1 VAGDSGA
8 PAADR
13 GRIGVDHLTTIQI
26 LEVRAP
32 AELEQA
38 LAIRRAVFVQEQ
50 GVDAALEFDQRDDEA
65 RHLLA
70 LRGGE
75 AVGTLRVRFLDA
87 GRTAKIERVAVVP
100 GARRCRIGQTLV
112 EAALA
117 MARLGGAD
125 TASLHAQTTVQA
137 FYGKLC
143 FVAFGPEFMEDG
155 IAHIAMRRS
164 LPADDAGDRRG
175 RP

>member
-1 VAGDSGA
+1 VAGDPGA

-13 GRIGVDHLTTIQI
+13 GRIGADPLATIRI
-26 LEVRAP
+26 VEVRTP

-38 LAIRRAVFVQEQ
+38 FAIRRAVFMEEQ
-50 GVDAALEFDQRDDEA
+50 GVSEALEFDQLDDEA

-70 LRGGE
+70 FWGGE
-75 AVGTLRVRFLDA
+75 AVGTLRLRWLDG
-87 GRTAKIERVAVVP
+87 GRTAKIERVAVLP
-100 GARRCRIGQTLV
+100 GARGLEIGRALV

-125 TASLHAQTTVQA
+125 TASLHAQTTVQG
-137 FYGKLC
+137 FYGKLG

-155 IAHIAMRRS
+155 IAHIAMQLS
-164 LPADDAGDRRG
+164 LPAHATGDRRG